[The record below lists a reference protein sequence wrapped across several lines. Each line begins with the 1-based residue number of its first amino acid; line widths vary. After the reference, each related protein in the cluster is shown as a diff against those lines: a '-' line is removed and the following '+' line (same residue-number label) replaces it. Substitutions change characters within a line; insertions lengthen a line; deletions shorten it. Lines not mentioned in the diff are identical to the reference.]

1 MHFTNTLTSESEVRI
16 SPLVASTHEPV
27 RWLRRMRGSRFGDD
41 DHNERVC
48 ALHAVAIQAN
58 FVNLDFGE
66 IINGRAIIHLQFA
79 FLD

>member
-1 MHFTNTLTSESEVRI
+1 
-16 SPLVASTHEPV
+16 
-27 RWLRRMRGSRFGDD
+27 MRGSRFGDD